1 MAIHQLF
8 SFGGKNFANWFAT
21 LSSSGSEVFTSV
33 ATYDGAIYAAGYTN
47 NGGSD
52 NEAFVAKFSSGG
64 ALEWQKLLGATGTN
78 TWNSV
83 AAYINGCYV
92 GGYYTVSTLTRPS
105 IAHYNTGGALQWQ
118 RELFGAESDSI
129 DGIALDSSSNIY
141 ITGNVESQIA
151 GNGALIAKYN
161 SSGTIQW
168 QRSLGGAAVSTTE
181 WGRKCAVD
189 STGSIYV
196 AGDTTSQTTDRFGLL
211 TKYNTSGTIQFQRS
225 CGTSTFNNFFR
236 YIALNSAGTAV
247 YVAGLELS
255 TGGAGS
261 YDLMVAKFDTSGN
274 LTWQRRIGAA
284 TNDLAAGIAVDSNED
299 VYAAT
304 GDNVVKY
311 NSGGTL
317 QWNRS
322 FSGASISNITVS
334 GTNLILCGIKGTD
347 AFIAKVP
354 TDGTKTGTY
363 GGVTYAT
370 GTWTAGTNPANTV
383 ATRTLTDAART
394 LTSSTSSLTD
404 TTTTLTDTVTEVP

>member
-83 AAYINGCYV
+83 AADINGCYV

-141 ITGNVESQIA
+141 ITGNVASQIA

-196 AGDTTSQTTDRFGLL
+196 AGDTNSQTTDRFGLL

>member
-83 AAYINGCYV
+83 AANINGCYV